1 MPHLN
6 RLRPSRVWWL
16 PLVLALC
23 CEQSILLVSG
33 FESRSGPNSFEGLM
47 DMGRRY
53 RDAGNCVKAIELFA
67 RAGNEAAVHGELT
80 SRAKAILAGSGCEIR
95 LFRYRTALAN
105 LAIGERLA
113 AQAED
118 QTTLGAMA
126 GNVSVI
132 YSQLGDYFA
141 AQNAAV
147 KSVNYLKQSPKRDY
161 YIRSLIN
168 LGEIDFGLGRKW
180 EGKQAF
186 NQAIE
191 IARQSGLRRDQA
203 TASDDLGIWLVL
215 TGELPEAERH
225 LRSALSIRENLNDHA
240 AISVSHE
247 HLAELEE
254 QKGGTALTVA
264 LKDINKALTNPKN
277 LSADPFYYPL
287 HVRGRIYQK
296 LGRTQAAL
304 ADFRRAVNEA
314 DQWRQSA
321 LPGDA
326 TNTRTVAQLTA
337 VYRDYAHLAAS
348 LSLKT
353 HNKALAREAF
363 EVLAHNR
370 AASLREQLTLAYRG
384 KLLDSPRYFS
394 LLQQLQVAQASVTL
408 STTTEKSEEARKN
421 LDQIRIQLNDLENRL
436 GLDKENVVALSENN
450 RNKNLLRDIQ
460 SRLGESAALL
470 SIGLGSTHSY
480 LWTVTST
487 KLQLFQLP
495 DRNTIEAQAREFR
508 AAVHQPGKRPN
519 LQPAGRALFRS
530 LFGSLPPSV
539 TAKPEWL
546 IAADGELLDKMP
558 FAALPGRDEHSKT
571 FVIAKHSLRTLPSSM
586 LPRNAA
592 NKTSADTFDGVGDP
606 IYNRADP
613 RFDRK
618 GSSRPSNP
626 ARYTTLARLVGS
638 KKELVASAQACGLPN
653 TNLLTGREAS
663 AAHLR
668 TVTAKATPEILHFAV
683 HVVSPE
689 GKPGE
694 AALALS
700 LTRNSIPEL
709 LTAEAVAT
717 YHVPG
722 SLVVL
727 SGCAS
732 QQGEVVPGS
741 GLIGLSRSWLLAGA
755 TAVVVSAWPTPDDSG
770 QFFAKFYEKYRQTHG
785 SVSRRAAI
793 ALQLTQTEMARAG
806 GYRGDPDF
814 WAAYSIISKE

>member
-1 MPHLN
+1 MF
-6 RLRPSRVWWL
+6 
-16 PLVLALC
+16 LA
-23 CEQSILLVSG
+23 SG
-33 FESRSGPNSFEGLM
+33 C
-47 DMGRRY
+47 GRY
-53 RDAGNCVKAIELFA
+53 ALGFQIDT
-67 RAGNEAAVHGELT
+67 T
-80 SRAKAILAGSGCEIR
+80 SRATSSFAAVLAQAQKFRKSGQCSKAIPLFAQAAQEAGQKNLFTEQGKALLYQGGCELGIFRYGSAIQTLDRAAELAAHAHDDTLAGQI
-95 LFRYRTALAN
+95 
-105 LAIGERLA
+105 AINKA
-113 AQAED
+113 
-118 QTTLGAMA
+118 TL
-126 GNVSVI
+126 
-132 YSQLGDYFA
+132 YSQLGDFSA
-141 AQNAAV
+141 ASAAARR
-147 KSVNYLKQSPKRDY
+147 SVE
-161 YIRSLIN
+161 N
-168 LGEIDFGLGRKW
+168 LRTSRRQDHFVLALDNLAGIEFGENRPS
-180 EGKQAF
+180 EGKKFFRQALALARK
-186 NQAIE
+186 NRDTRLEAIVAE
-191 IARQSGLRRDQA
+191 DF
-203 TASDDLGIWLVL
+203 GIWLVL
-215 TGELPEAERH
+215 TNELGEAEQL
-225 LRSALSIRENLNDHA
+225 LRRAFDIRRQQGSRAEL
-240 AISVSHE
+240 AISYE

-254 QKGGTALTVA
+254 KKGEAFLPAA
-264 LKDINKALTNPKN
+264 LKYINAALARPSD
-277 LSADPFYYPL
+277 LAADPNYYPL
-287 HVRGRIYQK
+287 HVRGTIYRD

-337 VYRDYAHLAAS
+337 VYQDYAHLAAS
-348 LSLKT
+348 VSLKT
-353 HNKALAREAF
+353 RNKALAREAF
-363 EVLAHNR
+363 EVLARNR

-394 LLQQLQVAQASVTL
+394 LLQQLQVAQANVTL
-408 STTTEKSEEARKN
+408 STTREKSDEARKN

-450 RNKNLLRDIQ
+450 RNQNLLRDIQ
-460 SRLGESAALL
+460 SRLGTSAALL
-470 SIGLGSTHSY
+470 SISLGSTHSY

-487 KLQLFQLP
+487 NLRLFQLP

-508 AAVHQPGKRPN
+508 AAVHQPGKRNN
-519 LQPAGRALFRS
+519 LEPAGRALFGS
-530 LFGSLPPSV
+530 LFGSLPPSIA
-539 TAKPEWL
+539 AKLEWL

-558 FAALPGRDEHSKT
+558 FAALPGRDERSQK

-586 LPRNAA
+586 LPRNPGGKVPA
-592 NKTSADTFDGVGDP
+592 NTFDGVGDP

-618 GSSRPSNP
+618 AAPRSSSQ

-638 KKELVASAQACGLPN
+638 KKELLASAQACGLPN
-653 TNLLTGREAS
+653 TNLLTGRDAS

-689 GKPGE
+689 GRPGE

-700 LTRNSIPEL
+700 LTKNSIPEL
-709 LTAEAVAT
+709 LTSEAVAT
-717 YHVPG
+717 YRIPG

-741 GLIGLSRSWLLAGA
+741 GLVGLSRSWLLAGA
-755 TAVVVSAWPTPDDSG
+755 AAVVVSAWPTPDDSG
-770 QFFAKFYEKYRQTHG
+770 QFFATFYEKYRQTHG

-793 ALQLTQTEMARAG
+793 ALQLTQLEMSQAG

-814 WAAYSIISKE
+814 WAAYSIVSKE